1 MAHILGAIVINMA
14 VSNNRGGPPKWM
26 VKIMENPI
34 NPRMTLGGENPH
46 YFRFNIHMDQPKN
59 CLRRLSWEE
68 EELDIEL
75 LNDAGIQAAKARPG
89 WCWRELQNVVFFF
102 VQVTYILPLVFGMLW
117 GIVVVTKRRNH
128 WGIFC
133 DSPVLFPGSGVLYS
147 FLLEFG

>member
-102 VQVTYILPLVFGMLW
+102 
-117 GIVVVTKRRNH
+117 
-128 WGIFC
+128 
-133 DSPVLFPGSGVLYS
+133 GSGYIHTTLS
-147 FLLEFG
+147 FWDVVRDCCCYKKKKPLGNFL